1 MKEPKWMLEKRL
13 EALKIFYELD
23 MPHYGPKIHDLDF
36 DKLVYYAKPKTGSK
50 DYVNDW
56 EKVPD
61 EIKST
66 FEKL

>member
-1 MKEPKWMLEKRL
+1 
-13 EALKIFYELD
+13 

-66 FEKL
+66 FDKL

>member
-1 MKEPKWMLEKRL
+1 MLEKRL
-13 EALKIFYELD
+13 EALKIFYEFD

-36 DKLVYYAKPKTGSK
+36 DKLVYYAKPKTGSN